1 MKKKLYLIPR
11 IDVITLEIEGL
22 LSSLSL
28 GVDDNPSESGGGDA
42 KKAFFDFEEE
52 GREYDDIVW
61 STRSSTI

>member
-11 IDVITLEIEGL
+11 IDVTTLEIEGL

-28 GVDDNPSESGGGDA
+28 GVDDNPSESGGDA

-52 GREYDDIVW
+52 GSEYDDIV
-61 STRSSTI
+61 

>member
-11 IDVITLEIEGL
+11 IDVTTLEIEGL

-28 GVDDNPSESGGGDA
+28 GVDDTPSEGGGDA
-42 KKAFFDFEEE
+42 KNAFFDFEEE
-52 GREYDDIVW
+52 GSEYDDVVW